1 MAEITLNVR
10 MLGGFS
16 ITYDGRE
23 VVLGRNKSAKFIK
36 VLQIVWLAGDRGI
49 SKGQLVSRIYS
60 DQELLTNLSNSL
72 NNLFYQMRKQM
83 VKSGLP
89 DYEYVVKKDSM
100 FMIDEKTE
108 IITDVGLFIDF
119 CSKGDR
125 ASDTEEKLANYI
137 KAFDI
142 YIGELLPENASEVQV
157 ITDSTLLH
165 KRYSKVVQWLGDY
178 YKEQKNYPQ
187 MYRIYEK
194 AARIYPADD
203 WQAGQIDSLVCREM
217 YKDAYDLYDKTVRYY
232 KEELGI
238 QPTER
243 LAECYNRMN
252 DHLSSGDRRLSDIQ
266 EEIVTLRSDR
276 KGAYYCSYPGFVDCY
291 HLLCR
296 TMERSGQSIYLM
308 LCTLTDYN
316 GKPIANRDKLK
327 LRSDE
332 LQEVIKYSLRYG
344 DAFCKYSDSQYLIL
358 LTGLPYEAADIVS
371 SRIVKRLKETIGYK
385 VTINCSAA
393 SIAELPEQK

>member
-1 MAEITLNVR
+1 MAEITLHVR

-16 ITYDGRE
+16 ITWDGKE

-49 SKGQLVSRIYS
+49 SKGQLISRIYT
-60 DQELLTNLSNSL
+60 DRELLTNLSNSI

-108 IITDVGLFIDF
+108 IITDVALFIKAF
-119 CSKGDR
+119 GKAER
-125 ASDTEEKLANYI
+125 ASDTEEKLKFYTE
-137 KAFDI
+137 AFNL
-142 YIGELLPENASEVQV
+142 YLGELLPENAGEVQV
-157 ITDSTLLH
+157 ITDSALLH
-165 KRYSKVVQWLGDY
+165 KRYEKVINWLGHY
-178 YKEQKNYPQ
+178 YKEQKNYPK
-187 MYRIYEK
+187 MYSIYDR
-194 AARIYPADD
+194 AASIYPADD

-238 QPTER
+238 QPTEK
-243 LAECYNRMN
+243 LADCYNRMT
-252 DHLSSGDRRLSDIQ
+252 DHLSTGEKRLSDIQ
-266 EEIVTLRSDR
+266 EEMISLRTERS
-276 KGAYYCSYPGFVDCY
+276 GAYFCSYPGFVDCY
-291 HLLCR
+291 HLLSR
-296 TMERSGQSIYLM
+296 TMERSGQSIYVM

-316 GKPIANRDKLK
+316 GKPIANREKLK

-332 LQEVIKYSLRYG
+332 LKEIIRISLRFG
-344 DAFCKYSDSQYLIL
+344 DAYCKYSDSQYLIL
-358 LTGLPYEAADIVS
+358 LTGSPYEGADVVAA
-371 SRIVKRLKETIGYK
+371 RIVKKIKETIGYK

-393 SIAELPEQK
+393 SIAKLPEL

>member
-1 MAEITLNVR
+1 

-16 ITYDGRE
+16 ITHDGRE

-125 ASDTEEKLANYI
+125 ASDTEEKLAYYI

-157 ITDSTLLH
+157 ITDSALLH
-165 KRYSKVVQWLGDY
+165 KRYARVVQWLGDY
-178 YKEQKNYPQ
+178 YKDQKNYPQ

-194 AARIYPADD
+194 AAKIYPADD
-203 WQAGQIDSLVCREM
+203 WQAGQIDSLVSREM

-238 QPTER
+238 
-243 LAECYNRMN
+243 
-252 DHLSSGDRRLSDIQ
+252 
-266 EEIVTLRSDR
+266 
-276 KGAYYCSYPGFVDCY
+276 
-291 HLLCR
+291 
-296 TMERSGQSIYLM
+296 
-308 LCTLTDYN
+308 
-316 GKPIANRDKLK
+316 
-327 LRSDE
+327 
-332 LQEVIKYSLRYG
+332 
-344 DAFCKYSDSQYLIL
+344 
-358 LTGLPYEAADIVS
+358 
-371 SRIVKRLKETIGYK
+371 
-385 VTINCSAA
+385 
-393 SIAELPEQK
+393 